1 MLTVHKV
8 GFNFIALSC
17 NEYIKYLPKFAR
29 FSFQYCIK
37 LYGGRNKFSSFI
49 PMNFMSFL
57 TRKSLNF
64 PRIEVAFSHPNK

>member
-1 MLTVHKV
+1 MLTKRLASILLHYLVMNIL
-8 GFNFIALSC
+8 F
-17 NEYIKYLPKFAR
+17 KYLPKFAR